1 MKNRNNIY
9 KCIITAVLC
18 LCIPKIAD
26 AQKWAVSTNALQWA
40 SLGTI
45 NAEASYSLNR
55 HITLNAGAVA
65 NPWDAFSPTYVKLKN
80 NQYGGYL
87 GAKYWPWHVFS
98 EWWIG
103 AKVQY
108 KNFEQVGILTS
119 KLVRGDAL
127 GVGISGGYSFM
138 LGNHFNLDL
147 GAGVWGGSFI
157 NYQKYKGTN
166 RVDHELKEEG
176 GKGFFF
182 LDNLILSL
190 TYIF

>member
-1 MKNRNNIY
+1 MKKLSDIY
-9 KCIITAVLC
+9 KYIIVVAVLLC
-18 LCIPKIAD
+18 LPWIAQ
-26 AQKWAVSTNALQWA
+26 AQKWTVSTNALQWA
-40 SLGTI
+40 ALGTI
-45 NAEASYSLNR
+45 NVEGSYSLSQ

-65 NPWDAFSPTYVKLKN
+65 NPWDAFSPTYVKLQN
-80 NQYGGYL
+80 NQYGGYI
-87 GAKYWPWHVFS
+87 GAKYWPWHVYS

-127 GVGISGGYSFM
+127 GAGISGGYSFM

-147 GAGVWGGSFI
+147 GAGVWGGRLL

-166 RVDHELKEEG
+166 RVDHELNEEG